1 MKTRNRTK
9 NTERDP
15 LPVGS
20 RVLDSAELE
29 TSALFVL
36 GPFYIGDTSDDEM
49 THHREATARTN
60 TGHNWPD
67 ENDFWICDSK
77 VQDENLVEG
86 ASY

>member
-1 MKTRNRTK
+1 M
-9 NTERDP
+9 
-15 LPVGS
+15 S
-20 RVLDSAELE
+20 VLDSVEFE
-29 TSALFVL
+29 TSALFVP
-36 GPFYIGDTSDDEM
+36 GPFYTGDTSDGEM
-49 THHREATARTN
+49 THRREEPVKTSTN